1 MPSQSVTNS
10 CPAAFPK
17 ILSFL
22 LAQPHQ
28 CCTVQEMFMHVL
40 QDEQMLPYVIT
51 SFNVLQKAVRFGL
64 MLGISLEIFAVQ
76 NGILHMPQGGKRL
89 VVPVRLLPKKAN
101 KCSLEALRRRRR
113 CRNRH

>member
-1 MPSQSVTNS
+1 MPSQSVINS

-28 CCTVQEMFMHVL
+28 CCTVQEMFKHVL
-40 QDEQMLPYVIT
+40 LGEQMLPQVIT
-51 SFNVLQKAVRFGL
+51 SFSILQKAVRSGL

-76 NGILHMPQGGKRL
+76 NGILHMPQGGKRP
-89 VVPVRLLPKKAN
+89 VFPVRLLQKQTN
-101 KCSLEALRRRRR
+101 KFSLEALRLRRRR
-113 CRNRH
+113 RNRH

>member
-1 MPSQSVTNS
+1 MASESVNNS

-28 CCTVQEMFMHVL
+28 CCTVQDMFMHVL
-40 QDEQMLPYVIT
+40 HHEQMLPQVIT
-51 SFNVLQKAVRFGL
+51 SFSVLQEAVRFGL

-76 NGILHMPQGGKRL
+76 NGILYMPQGGKRL
-89 VVPVRLLPKKAN
+89 VFPVRLLPKQAN
-101 KCSLEALRRRRR
+101 KFSLEALRRRRK
-113 CRNRH
+113 RH